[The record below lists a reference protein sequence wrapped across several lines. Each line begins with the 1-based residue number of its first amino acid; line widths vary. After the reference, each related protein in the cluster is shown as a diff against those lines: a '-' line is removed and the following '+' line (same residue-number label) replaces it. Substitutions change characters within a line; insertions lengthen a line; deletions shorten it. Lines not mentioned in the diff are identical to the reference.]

1 MSASTP
7 AKITAQMV
15 SVWRDDAL
23 AGVALA
29 EGDDLTDPVV
39 DAARACLDG
48 HIVLARKLAQRG
60 HFPAVDLLGSVS
72 RVMTDIVSA
81 PHRELA
87 QEAREVLGAYRESAD
102 LIEVGA
108 YVAGTNARVD
118 RALRCI
124 NEVNNI
130 LRQGPDER
138 FTLEQTLSEL
148 RRALEGPT
156 AVPAKAGAP

>member
-1 MSASTP
+1 
-7 AKITAQMV
+7 
-15 SVWRDDAL
+15 
-23 AGVALA
+23 
-29 EGDDLTDPVV
+29 
-39 DAARACLDG
+39 
-48 HIVLARKLAQRG
+48 
-60 HFPAVDLLGSVS
+60 VDLLGSVS